1 MCNITKN
8 LIDIFLCIDIIDRPT
23 MKISSGLLCA
33 LLLTLFLLP
42 HIVSGRSC
50 RSCSCQAANSKA
62 DRAEKELHKANH
74 ANAELKQK
82 NIALGED
89 FAIRVSTQD
98 GSLIG
103 FIHDEFSPT
112 MTLPP
117 NSRMIIVPRSPPS
130 VDGTF
135 VRLYYDTNNKGLFTD
150 LPIPG
155 NYTAS
160 QISLPIHSVSS
171 LTIPSGFQGILY
183 AQDGLTGD
191 HVVVSGA
198 VSNLDKFNDRMLSI
212 EITKDFVKEP
222 EYIAVVYS
230 HPCYTGKQQGL
241 ILGPNTLRTTNLKS
255 ISIQAG
261 YEVLI
266 YTPDTM
272 TLLDIIHSSSSSI
285 ISNPLRTD
293 ATQLHA
299 VVQPTSTSTPYAILH
314 ADIDFKGEHFIVASK
329 ANLDGT
335 LSSIQVPAGY
345 EVVLYDQPNQ
355 QGTYMVLSGEI
366 NNLIFYAFNDRAKSI
381 TIRPY
386 MPRED
391 VAIYTKPDYKG
402 EQMIVP
408 IGRSECR
415 SSQLLNF
422 CKNVYASSIKV
433 PVGFKVTLTKA
444 PTPITNTERVYT
456 YLEDAPEIRNY
467 VDTLLVSVV
476 VEKI

>member
-1 MCNITKN
+1 
-8 LIDIFLCIDIIDRPT
+8 
-23 MKISSGLLCA
+23 MKTSSGLLCA

-42 HIVSGRSC
+42 HIVYGRSC

-82 NIALGED
+82 NIALGDD

-98 GSLIG
+98 GFLIG
-103 FIHDEFSPT
+103 FIHDNFSPT

-117 NSRMIIVPRSPPS
+117 NSRMKIVPRSSPS
-130 VDGTF
+130 VDDGTF

-160 QISLPIHSVSS
+160 QISLPRHSVSS
-171 LTIPSGFQGILY
+171 LIIPSGFQGILY

-198 VSNLDKFNDRMLSI
+198 VSNLDKFNDRMQSI
-212 EITKDFVKEP
+212 EIIKDFVKEP
-222 EYIAVVYS
+222 EYLAVVYS
-230 HPCYTGKQQGL
+230 YPHYTGKQQGL
-241 ILGPNTLRTTNLKS
+241 IRGPNTLRTTNLKS
-255 ISIQAG
+255 ISIQNG
-261 YEVLI
+261 YEALI

-285 ISNPLRTD
+285 ISNPLRTET
-293 ATQLHA
+293 TQLHV
-299 VVQPTSTSTPYAILH
+299 VVQPTSTSTHYAILH
-314 ADIDFKGEHFIVASK
+314 ADIDFKGDHFVVESK

-335 LSSIQVPAGY
+335 LSSIQIPSGY
-345 EVVLYDQPNQ
+345 EAVLYDQADQ
-355 QGTYMVLSGEI
+355 QGTYVVLSGDVH
-366 NNLIFYAFNDRAKSI
+366 NLHFYAFNDRAKSI
-381 TIRPY
+381 FLRPRSQT
-386 MPRED
+386 PRED
-391 VAIYTKPDYKG
+391 VVIYTKPGYAG

-408 IGRSECR
+408 IGRSEC
-415 SSQLLNF
+415 SSSLRLLNF
-422 CKNVYASSIKV
+422 CENVYAASIKV
-433 PVGFKVTLTKA
+433 PNGFKATLTKA
-444 PTPITNTERVYT
+444 PTPITQSERIYT
-456 YLEDAPEIRNY
+456 YFEDSPEIRNY

-476 VEKI
+476 VEKN

>member
-1 MCNITKN
+1 
-8 LIDIFLCIDIIDRPT
+8 
-23 MKISSGLLCA
+23 MKFSSGLVCA

-62 DRAEKELHKANH
+62 DKAEKELHKANH
-74 ANAELKQK
+74 ANAELTQK

-89 FAIRVSTQD
+89 FAVRVSTQD

-103 FIHDEFSPT
+103 FIHDEFSPS

-117 NSRMIIVPRSPPS
+117 NSQMKIVPRSPPQ

-135 VRLYYDTNNKGLFTD
+135 IRLYYDTNNKGLFTD
-150 LPIPG
+150 LAIPG
-155 NYTAS
+155 KYSAS
-160 QISLPIHSVSS
+160 QLSFPGNSVSS
-171 LTIPSGFQGILY
+171 INIPLGFQVILY
-183 AQDGLTGD
+183 AQDGFNGEHIVLSRTM
-191 HVVVSGA
+191 SY
-198 VSNLDKFNDRMLSI
+198 LDKFNDRMRSI
-212 EITKDFVKEP
+212 EITKEFAKEP
-222 EYIAVVYS
+222 EHLAVVYS
-230 HPCYTGKQQGL
+230 HQEYAGKQQGL
-241 ILGPNTLRTTNLKS
+241 IIGTNTLQSTNLKS
-255 ISIQAG
+255 ISIQSG

-293 ATQLHA
+293 ATQLH
-299 VVQPTSTSTPYAILH
+299 VIVQPTNSTSTPYTILH
-314 ADIDFKGEHFIVASK
+314 TDIDFKGEHFMVESK

-345 EVVLYDQPNQ
+345 EAVLYDQPDQ
-355 QGTYMVLSGEI
+355 QGTYIVLSGDVR
-366 NNLIFYAFNDRAKSI
+366 NLNFYAFNDRAKSI
-381 TIRPY
+381 LLRLQ
-386 MPRED
+386 MSGPRED
-391 VAIYTKPDYKG
+391 VIIYTKPGYAG
-402 EQMIVP
+402 QQMIVP
-408 IGRSECR
+408 IGRTEC
-415 SSQLLNF
+415 SSSLRLLNF
-422 CKNVYASSIKV
+422 CENVYAASIKV
-433 PVGFKVTLTKA
+433 PAGFKVTLTKA

-476 VEKI
+476 VDKS

>member
-1 MCNITKN
+1 
-8 LIDIFLCIDIIDRPT
+8 
-23 MKISSGLLCA
+23 MKFSHGLVCA

-82 NIALGED
+82 NIALGKD
-89 FAIRVSTQD
+89 VAIRVSAQD

-117 NSRMIIVPRSPPS
+117 NSRMQMVPRSPPS

-135 VRLYYDTNNKGLFTD
+135 VRLYYDTSNKGLFTD
-150 LPIPG
+150 LLIPG

-160 QISLPIHSVSS
+160 QISLPRHSVSS
-171 LTIPSGFQGILY
+171 LIIPSGFQGILY

-198 VSNLDKFNDRMLSI
+198 VSNLDKFNDRMQSI
-212 EITKDFVKEP
+212 VIAKDFVKEP
-222 EYIAVVYS
+222 EHIAVVYS
-230 HPCYTGKQQGL
+230 HQAHGGKQQGL
-241 ILGPNTLRTTNLKS
+241 ILGNNTVWAVEIKS
-255 ISIQAG
+255 ISIQPG
-261 YEVLI
+261 YQALI
-266 YTPDTM
+266 YTHDAM

-285 ISNPLRTD
+285 IPNPFRTD
-293 ATQLHA
+293 GTQQLH
-299 VVQPTSTSTPYAILH
+299 VVIQPTTDTPYAILYK
-314 ADIDFKGEHFIVASK
+314 DVDFKCSHFMVESK

-345 EVVLYDQPNQ
+345 EAVLYDQPDQ
-355 QGTYMVLSGEI
+355 KGTYVVLSGEVR
-366 NNLIFYAFNDRAKSI
+366 NLHFYAFNDRAKSI
-381 TIRPY
+381 LLRPQTL
-386 MPRED
+386 RED
-391 VAIYTKPDYKG
+391 VVIYTKPSYDG

-408 IGRSECR
+408 IGRSEC
-415 SSQLLNF
+415 SSSLKLLNF
-422 CKNVYASSIKV
+422 CENVYAASIKV
-433 PVGFKVTLTKA
+433 PAGFKVILTKA

-456 YLEDAPEIRNY
+456 YFEDAPEIRNY

-476 VEKI
+476 VEKN